1 MSLQRINRFI
11 LCLLLLSA
19 TACGQGPDGDNPDGT
34 TSIMTSADMD
44 DLHPPFEGEGSVDI
58 DNDVDRATALQ
69 ESDAYELE
77 VDGDHAPV
85 IENDTL
91 TLTVSYSGGCAEH
104 VFTLVR
110 DGSFM
115 GSDSVYLIVTLTHDD
130 NDDTCE
136 AYPREGYVFDLTPIK
151 TLYQEAYRTD
161 EGSIIL
167 HLWHLPYPRHSGEPG
182 ALRLVYTFA
191 P

>member
-1 MSLQRINRFI
+1 MQVI

-19 TACGQGPDGDNPDGT
+19 TACGEGPDDNPDGT
-34 TSIMTSADMD
+34 TSRMTSVDMD
-44 DLHPPFEGEGSVDI
+44 DLRPFEGSVAI
-58 DNDVDRATALQ
+58 DDDVDRATALQ

-85 IENDTL
+85 IENDML

-110 DGSFM
+110 DSNFM
-115 GSDSVYLIVTLTHDD
+115 GSDPVQLVVTLIHDA

-136 AYPREGYVFDLTPIK
+136 AYPRERYVFDLTPIK
-151 TLYQEAYRTD
+151 TLYQKAYRTD
-161 EGSIIL
+161 EGSINL
-167 HLWHLPYPRHSGEPG
+167 HLRHLPYPRYSGEPG
-182 ALRLVYTFA
+182 TLTLVYTFA

>member
-1 MSLQRINRFI
+1 MCWERISKVI
-11 LCLLLLSA
+11 ICLLLLSA
-19 TACGQGPDGDNPDGT
+19 TACGQGPDNNPDGT
-34 TSIMTSADMD
+34 ISSTPPADTHD
-44 DLHPPFEGEGSVDI
+44 RTLSGSVVI
-58 DNDVDRATALQ
+58 NNVDRDIALR

-77 VDGDHAPV
+77 TDGEHEPV

-91 TLTVSYSGGCAEH
+91 TLTVSYSGGCEIH
-104 VFTLVR
+104 DFTLVT

-115 GSDSVYLIVTLTHDD
+115 ESDPVQLVVTLTHDA

-136 AYPREGYVFDLTPIK
+136 AYPTDRYVFDLTPIK

-161 EGSIIL
+161 KGSIIQL
-167 HLWHLPYPRHSGEPG
+167 HLRHLLHPRHSGEPG
-182 ALRLVYTFA
+182 VLSLDYTFA